1 MMRPMIRT
9 ASHARTFAR
18 LLCCGALAFAL
29 GACDKQDS
37 PSEAK
42 APAPAEADA
51 KAKTDTVAAKD
62 GGADAKSKVKTIPGQ
77 DPADDRFALSIEPPA
92 EAAAGKESVVK
103 IKVLPKEPWH
113 MNHDYPI
120 TLKID
125 PPGGV
130 ALAKSEQKKG
140 DAVKFED
147 SGCEFDV
154 SFTPSE
160 AGEKTFSGQFRFAI
174 CQDEACAPVKED
186 VEFRVAVK

>member
-9 ASHARTFAR
+9 GSHARTLAR
-18 LLCCGALAFAL
+18 LLCCGALAIAL

-42 APAPAEADA
+42 APATKQDDT
-51 KAKTDTVAAKD
+51 KAKDTVAAKD
-62 GGADAKSKVKTIPGQ
+62 GGADAKVKTIPGQ

-92 EAAAGKESVVK
+92 EAAAGAESVVK

-130 ALAKSEQKKG
+130 ALAKTEQKKG

-174 CQDEACAPVKED
+174 CQDEACAPVTES